1 MKYLLFLRHGE
12 AVHPGGV
19 MDDFDRPLTARGR
32 KETAEAAAWAAERF
46 LYHHSG
52 TPGNFYTSPA
62 LRTRET
68 AEIAAGVWGLA
79 PENLHHPGSLYLP
92 GPEEILEILWQQ
104 PEDLSFV
111 VICSHN
117 PGLTL
122 LGSFLFGGIPD
133 GLAPA
138 GIMLGRFDVG
148 TWPEVQKNRGTLLEF
163 RNPSP

>member
-1 MKYLLFLRHGE
+1 
-12 AVHPGGV
+12 
-19 MDDFDRPLTARGR
+19 MDDFDRPLSPRGR

-46 LYHHSG
+46 LHHHVG
-52 TPGNFYTSPA
+52 NPGAFYTSPA

-68 AEIAAGVWGLA
+68 AGIAAAAWRFDLK
-79 PENLHHPGSLYLP
+79 NLRHPGSLYLP
-92 GPEEILEILWQQ
+92 APEELLEILWQQ
-104 PEDLSFV
+104 PEDLSFLAL
-111 VICSHN
+111 CSHN

-122 LGSFLFGGIPD
+122 LGSWLFGGIPD

-163 RNPSP
+163 RNPSS